1 MGKEHECS
9 RLEERKP
16 PSLARARRRS
26 VRDFSSSVSL
36 NFDLVPLQ
44 DPMAKRKASER
55 EDMSNEAELEAAQD
69 ALEEATEP
77 QEATLPD
84 GTVIKLPQVRPP
96 FRQMDQ

>member
-1 MGKEHECS
+1 
-9 RLEERKP
+9 
-16 PSLARARRRS
+16 
-26 VRDFSSSVSL
+26 
-36 NFDLVPLQ
+36 
-44 DPMAKRKASER
+44 MAKRKASER